1 MGVFCYNLIYMQE
14 KNNTQKHFGLWFAL
28 ASLFLC
34 LGFIILNQVSSP
46 PIRQSPQVFN
56 KPAFKVS
63 NPSKL
68 LYPLRPI
75 ANINAVQIPILMY
88 HHVGSLPEK
97 ADLIRK
103 DLTVSVSDFESEVK
117 YLSDA
122 GFHSVSLKD
131 VYNASLKEQDLPSK
145 SVVFTFDDG
154 YSDVFE
160 NAVPILQ
167 KYGFTGSFA
176 IITNFP
182 GRDGYASW
190 DQIKQANSNG
200 MEIVSHTQDHF
211 DGSNPKYTAD
221 QIYINLLNSR
231 QDILD
236 HIGVDTNIIIYP
248 FGHSSAMYREQAQ
261 KAGFVMGLTVE
272 FGREVDPN
280 NLMLV
285 PRVRV
290 HGTESLEKFIKN
302 L

>member
-1 MGVFCYNLIYMQE
+1 MQE
-14 KNNTQKHFGLWFAL
+14 NTNTHKHFGTWVAF
-28 ASLFLC
+28 ASLFFC
-34 LGFIILNQVSSP
+34 LGLIIFQQVTNP
-46 PIRQSPQVFN
+46 PVPHRPQVFN
-56 KPAFKVS
+56 KPAFKVP
-63 NPSKL
+63 NPNKH
-68 LYPLRPI
+68 LYPIRPI
-75 ANINAVQIPILMY
+75 VNINAVQVPILMY
-88 HHVGSLPEK
+88 HHVGALPEK
-97 ADLIRK
+97 ADLVRK
-103 DLTVSVSDFESEVK
+103 DLTVSTSDFESEVK
-117 YLSDA
+117 YLSDS
-122 GFHSVSLKD
+122 GYHSVSLSD
-131 VYNASLKEQDLPSK
+131 VYKASLKEQVLPSQP
-145 SVVFTFDDG
+145 VVFTFDDG

-190 DQIKQANSNG
+190 DQIKQANVNG

-221 QIYINLLNSR
+221 EIYKNLLNSR

-236 HIGVDTNIIIYP
+236 HVGVDTNIIIYP
-248 FGHSSAMYREQAQ
+248 FGHSTAMYREEAQ

-290 HGTESLEKFIKN
+290 HGIESLEKFTKS

>member
-1 MGVFCYNLIYMQE
+1 MQE
-14 KNNTQKHFGLWFAL
+14 KNYIFKQFGLWFAL

-34 LGFIILNQVSSP
+34 IGLTIAHQNSYKQALTTQH
-46 PIRQSPQVFN
+46 VFK
-56 KPAFKVS
+56 KPALVVS
-63 NPSKL
+63 NPVKPYM
-68 LYPLRPI
+68 YPKRPVV
-75 ANINAVQIPILMY
+75 NINAVQVPILMY
-88 HHVGSLPEK
+88 HHVGTLPEK

-103 DLTVSVSDFESEVK
+103 DLTVSTSDFESEVK

-122 GFHSVSLKD
+122 GYHSVSLSD
-131 VYNASLKEQDLPSK
+131 VYQASLKEQDLPSRP
-145 SVVFTFDDG
+145 VVFTFDDG

-160 NAVPILQ
+160 NAVPILL

-190 DQIKQANSNG
+190 DQIKQAHSNG

-211 DGSNPKYTAD
+211 DGSNPKYKAD
-221 QIYINLLNSR
+221 EIYKNLLNSR

-236 HIGVDTNIIIYP
+236 HVGVDTNIIIYP
-248 FGHSSAMYREQAQ
+248 FGHSTAMYREEAQ

-272 FGREVDPN
+272 FGREVDPK

-290 HGTESLEKFIKN
+290 HGIESLEGFIKS